1 MQGRERPLMSSPLTS
16 LLLACLAASFTIAG
30 GSLPLARRSLGD
42 RGISLLVAFS
52 AGVLL
57 SAGINDM
64 FPESY
69 QLSGSSA
76 VFGVSAGFVLLYL
89 SEKVTMVHACR
100 EQGCRVHPFGFF
112 ALAGIGFHTALDGF
126 SIAVSGQARASLGLV
141 VAFAVLAHSFPSG
154 VSIAGVM
161 LSCGYRRSKT
171 WWILIV
177 LALQA
182 VIGAIIG
189 LFFAEAS
196 DKALGIAIGL
206 SAGTFLYISTSD
218 LLPVAHETN
227 WRDYGVPLS
236 FACGFAL
243 MLAAAVALG

>member
-1 MQGRERPLMSSPLTS
+1 MSTSLTS
-16 LLLACLAASFTIAG
+16 LLLAVLAASFTIAG
-30 GSLPLARRSLGD
+30 GSLPLARKQLSE

-69 QLSGSSA
+69 RLAEGSA
-76 VFGVSAGFVLLYL
+76 VIGVSVGFVLLYMI
-89 SEKVTMVHACR
+89 EKFTMVHACR

-112 ALAGIGFHTALDGF
+112 ALVGIGFHTMLDGF

-161 LSCGYRRSKT
+161 LSCGYKRIKA
-171 WWILIV
+171 WWVLIV
-177 LALQA
+177 LALMA
-182 VIGAIIG
+182 VVGAIVG
-189 LFFAEAS
+189 LFFSGAS
-196 DKALGIAIGL
+196 DVVLGVGIGL

-227 WRDYGVPLS
+227 WHDYSVPLA
-236 FACGFAL
+236 FTAGFAL
-243 MLAAAVALG
+243 MLGAALLMG